1 MVDCRMRWV
10 AAMALLSIAALNTSA
25 ARADRCDDL
34 AATLKSQIDGVTIGK
49 TAANVIYL
57 SHPAATQIRLGCSS
71 RSVSNELY
79 AASGDR
85 KPKPAFLALVASAAA
100 IVFTIPKQDTLKGA
114 ARCIG
119 RMGLLRGDNITTR
132 FRRLDIRCNR
142 SKTDSTIAISR
153 SKDE

>member
-1 MVDCRMRWV
+1 MRDCRMCY
-10 AAMALLSIAALNTSA
+10 AAAFVLAISA
-25 ARADRCDDL
+25 TAITPARADHCDDL
-34 AATLKSQIDGVTIGK
+34 AATLRSQIDGIAVGK

-57 SHPAATQIRLGCSS
+57 SHPAATQLRLGCFS
-71 RSVSNELY
+71 RNVSNEFY
-79 AASGDR
+79 AASSDR

-114 ARCIG
+114 ARCTG

-142 SKTDSTIAISR
+142 SRTGSSITISR
-153 SKDE
+153 EKDA